1 MEAGRRGWELTAEGR
16 ASYVCS
22 CGELRPELFL
32 VLPSSASAQHLDP
45 AGLLGPPVVLA
56 AVVLVLGGAAVLVL
70 GGAAVL
76 VLGGAGRYRYSQV
89 VLVSDNHQDFARM
102 AEQED
107 AHEVGHLLRLVTKVR
122 L

>member
-70 GGAAVL
+70 GGA
-76 VLGGAGRYRYSQV
+76 GRYRYSQV